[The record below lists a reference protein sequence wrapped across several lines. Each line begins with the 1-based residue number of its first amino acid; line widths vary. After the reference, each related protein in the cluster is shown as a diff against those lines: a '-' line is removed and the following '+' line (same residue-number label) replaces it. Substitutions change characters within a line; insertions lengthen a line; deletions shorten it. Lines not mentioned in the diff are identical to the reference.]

1 MEISYRKFQEYSQKT
16 YRFGKYRV
24 GFRRILGYH
33 KHNLDIEDTERF
45 ISSDNPERT
54 NSGFTLTKF
63 SCKKPIEIE
72 FDTE

>member
-1 MEISYRKFQEYSQKT
+1 MKEIPGVVSKN
-16 YRFGKYRV
+16 YRFGEYRM
-24 GFRRILGYH
+24 GFRRILAYH
-33 KHNLDIEDTERF
+33 KHINLDIGDMERF